1 MVHFSQ
7 SLIVLI
13 LVNGKN
19 LLDFLFHF
27 ARGHDIAFPFRQAAQ
42 FLEALRNV
50 DSSLLAQLIHGLK
63 SRQDLAFIVIR
74 IKGPQDHIAELE
86 RTGR

>member
-27 ARGHDIAFPFRQAAQ
+27 ARGHDVAFPFRQAAQ
-42 FLEALRNV
+42 FLESLRNV

-63 SRQDLAFIVIR
+63 AVSTL
-74 IKGPQDHIAELE
+74 PS
-86 RTGR
+86 